1 MNKIIEEY
9 RKKFIIENDFYE
21 KVYLTDEEQE
31 KLNQLVHNGFENEE
45 SPFKKYKYEN
55 IGSSKYK
62 FYEAKPIEVSDSE
75 LNQYISM
82 KMLDLTKEMNDK
94 QSTIKNIMV
103 FWVILTIISL
113 FGSIY
118 TAVKIGEF
126 L

>member
-1 MNKIIEEY
+1 
-9 RKKFIIENDFYE
+9 
-21 KVYLTDEEQE
+21 
-31 KLNQLVHNGFENEE
+31 
-45 SPFKKYKYEN
+45 
-55 IGSSKYK
+55 
-62 FYEAKPIEVSDSE
+62 
-75 LNQYISM
+75 M